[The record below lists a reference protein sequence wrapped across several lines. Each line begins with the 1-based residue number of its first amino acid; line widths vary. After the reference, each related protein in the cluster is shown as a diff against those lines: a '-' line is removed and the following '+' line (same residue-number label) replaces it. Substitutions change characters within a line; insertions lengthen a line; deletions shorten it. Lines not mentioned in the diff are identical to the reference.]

1 MDNDAQIKSGMQD
14 RSVAAGADGNFAEL
28 MQSNAGWV
36 YNAAKRQ
43 LCGASLADD
52 VVQAVFLALW
62 SKYRERPEGGR
73 HLRGWLANTTRYICS
88 NLRVLERRRLAH
100 ERNAATGQAEQR
112 RLGADHTETEQLAAL
127 DAAMRRLPADDRDI
141 LVRRFYQGRSIR
153 ELASLLGLT
162 EPAAKM
168 RISRAIKRLRTEMA
182 SQNHPEDRRISAPQ
196 TLAGWGIASLLTT
209 AKALKAAM
217 AKSAAPPRFRCTSFS
232 GWQARSRPSAAA
244 LEAIP
249 ALAIAVAV
257 LLALLPS
264 ARREGPS
271 DALPPISRVASP
283 ITRVPPSVAAAAPA
297 WLAHTNSQL
306 RTGGRPH
313 RLAAVLVIPS
323 HRTRATASG
332 FQRVATGRETGIL
345 DGPNPVPLREST
357 GAKVP
362 T

>member
-1 MDNDAQIKSGMQD
+1 MADDAGSKSGMPGWSG
-14 RSVAAGADGNFAEL
+14 RAGADGNFAEL

-36 YNAAKRQ
+36 HAAAGRR
-43 LCGASLADD
+43 LRDSALADD
-52 VVQAVFLALW
+52 AVQAVFLALW
-62 SKYRERPEGGR
+62 SKYREPPEGGH
-73 HLRGWLANTTRYICS
+73 HLRGWLANTTRYIC
-88 NLRVLERRRLAH
+88 NNMRVLERRRAARGRRAAGEQS
-100 ERNAATGQAEQR
+100 ERL
-112 RLGADHTETEQLAAL
+112 RLGADHTESEQLAAL
-127 DAAMRRLPADDRDI
+127 DAAMRRLPAGDRDI
-141 LVRRFYQGRSIR
+141 LVARFYQGRSIR

-168 RISRAIKRLRTEMA
+168 RLSRAIKRLRTEMA

-196 TLAGWGIASLLTT
+196 TLAGWGIASLLMT

-232 GWQARSRPSAAA
+232 GRRPRPRPSAAA

-271 DALPPISRVASP
+271 DALPPISWVASP

-297 WLAHTNSQL
+297 WLAHTNSQH